1 MSHRSIDA
9 RGPQGLRRL
18 QESPWARV
26 DRVQLIRR
34 EVREVLAPSALEV
47 LLAHAERVVE
57 GGDEVGAPAPRAGTR
72 RVYATLMVTIDL
84 RRCARFFREPADAA
98 TAERVAE
105 LMESSPDLER
115 KLVRLVR
122 AELARLA
129 GAEPDA
135 IEITL
140 ERTIRAEGSILYI
153 DGDAMTTIT
162 AAGRGKSAGRG

>member
-1 MSHRSIDA
+1 MAGRPHDA
-9 RGPQGLRRL
+9 RGPQSRRRL
-18 QESPWARV
+18 EESPWARV

-57 GGDEVGAPAPRAGTR
+57 GGDEVGGPAGPPGR

-84 RRCARFFREPADAA
+84 RRCARYFREPADAA

-105 LMESSPDLER
+105 LMEESADLER

-122 AELARLA
+122 GELASLA
-129 GAEPDA
+129 GADPETM
-135 IEITL
+135 EITL
-140 ERTIRAEGSILYI
+140 ERTIRVDGPVLYI
-153 DGDAMTTIT
+153 DGDAMATLG
-162 AAGRGKSAGRG
+162 AASRGKSVLRR